1 MYAYTVHSVLNHM
14 GKTTTLKLCSV
25 TFQLMYLILYIVDD
39 MNDL

>member
-1 MYAYTVHSVLNHM
+1 M